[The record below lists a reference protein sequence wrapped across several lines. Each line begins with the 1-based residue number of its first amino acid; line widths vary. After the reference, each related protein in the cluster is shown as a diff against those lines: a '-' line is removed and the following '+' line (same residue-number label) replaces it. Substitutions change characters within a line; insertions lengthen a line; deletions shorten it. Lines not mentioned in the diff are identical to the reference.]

1 MLIMMLLKSMMRISM
16 RKILH
21 LMMLSKLLG
30 MRMRMGMI
38 LLELMV
44 MDQMIIVILYVKFL
58 MVMTLTLQHNRFG
71 LLCHRR
77 E

>member
-1 MLIMMLLKSMMRISM
+1 MMLLKSMMRISM
-16 RKILH
+16 RKILL
-21 LMMLSKLLG
+21 LMMVSKLLG
-30 MRMRMGMI
+30 MRMGMI
-38 LLELMV
+38 LMELMV
-44 MDQMIIVILYVKFL
+44 MDQMMIVILHVKFL